1 MNVKFNFEHEN
12 LDRVVYVRAVD
23 VSELPADV
31 QAQLSEEE
39 HVYAIHSEDGE
50 QLRWRRTAR
59 LRLLWRVQ
67 TSLRLSAFTKI

>member
-1 MNVKFNFEHEN
+1 MNVKFNFDQEN

-31 QAQLSEEE
+31 RAQVPEEG

-50 QLRWRRTAR
+50 QLALAKDREIAFAIARTNEFAP
-59 LRLLWRVQ
+59 V
-67 TSLRLSAFTKI
+67 SVH

>member
-50 QLRWRRTAR
+50 QLALAKDREIAFALARTSEFAP
-59 LRLLWRVQ
+59 V
-67 TSLRLSAFTKI
+67 SVH

>member
-50 QLRWRRTAR
+50 QLALAKDREIAFALARTNEFAP
-59 LRLLWRVQ
+59 V
-67 TSLRLSAFTKI
+67 SVH